1 MITHQYK
8 PIPITACMH
17 TDKEGKT
24 AFLSIMASGRK
35 KLATLVMDGLPK
47 VTPLG
52 PVPSG
57 VNYELTDGEVGG
69 WVGLTQGHA
78 TRSARGEVRA
88 DGWGGR
94 QVGGAY
100 PRSCHSALYHPG

>member
-57 VNYELTDGEVGG
+57 VDYELTDGEVGG
-69 WVGLTQGHA
+69 
-78 TRSARGEVRA
+78 
-88 DGWGGR
+88 
-94 QVGGAY
+94 AY
-100 PRSCHSALYHPG
+100 LAGCLNCLE